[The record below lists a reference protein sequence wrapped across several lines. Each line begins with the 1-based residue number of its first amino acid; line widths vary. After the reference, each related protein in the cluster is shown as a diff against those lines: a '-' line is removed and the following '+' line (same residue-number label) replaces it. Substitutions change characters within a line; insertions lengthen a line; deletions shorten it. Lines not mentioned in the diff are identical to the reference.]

1 MLIHNDGMVS
11 AHKKTVWFSFI
22 IFEQMILMDLSK
34 TMNRL
39 FTVLVAFLLAE
50 ASYSQ
55 RVFLHVQGGMM
66 NYGGDMQDQVFAF
79 NQANSSFGLGIG
91 YKLSPHFTL
100 SANYTKGKLAASDAK
115 TNKGNYKRNLSFYS
129 NISEMSVLFQANLN
143 NVPDVNKFTPY
154 IFGGIGYFHFDPY
167 AFTPQGDKVYLQ
179 PLHTEGQGLAQY
191 PERKPYN
198 LNQFA
203 IPFGFGLSYA
213 LNEKIMVGAEIGF
226 RQLFTDYLDDLSS
239 FRYADT
245 AILRS
250 VYGEVSAKMSF
261 RSDETDNPFT
271 FSTDKLQR
279 ANPDRKDTYYTAVL
293 KVTFL
298 LGEIFNGAGSNS
310 SFSKS
315 VRKQA
320 GCPTKVL

>member
-1 MLIHNDGMVS
+1 
-11 AHKKTVWFSFI
+11 
-22 IFEQMILMDLSK
+22 MDLFTKMMS
-34 TMNRL
+34 RI
-39 FTVLVAFLLAE
+39 FTVLIAFLLAE

-55 RVFLHVQGGMM
+55 NVLLHVQGGMM
-66 NYGGDMQDQVFAF
+66 NYGGDMQDQVFTF
-79 NQANSSFGLGIG
+79 NQGNSSFGVGID
-91 YKLSPHFTL
+91 YKMSPHFTL
-100 SANYTKGKLAASDAK
+100 SANYIKGKVAASDAK
-115 TNKGNYKRNLSFYS
+115 TNKGNYRRNLSFYS
-129 NISEMSVLFQANLN
+129 NISEMSLLFQANLN

-154 IFGGIGYFHFDPY
+154 IFGGIAYFHFDPY
-167 AFTPQGDKVYLQ
+167 AYTPQGDKVYLQ

-191 PERKPYN
+191 PDRQPYN

-203 IPFGFGLSYA
+203 LPFGFGLNYA
-213 LNEKIMVGAEIGF
+213 LNEKIMVGAEISF
-226 RQLFTDYLDDLSS
+226 RRLFTDHLDDLSS

-261 RSDETDNPFT
+261 RSDETINPFI

-279 ANPDRKDTYYTAVL
+279 ANPDRNDTYYTAIL
-293 KVTFL
+293 KVTFS
-298 LGEIFNGAGSNS
+298 LGEIFKGPGSSS